1 MTVHACNKIQNI
13 QSEEIY
19 VHTPNCN
26 TQKTESTPSKTG
38 VMSVAP
44 EWLADPDTYATS
56 VELLHTLLFW
66 LSSIYSEYIYQ
77 IIIWLRLKKS
87 NMLHFTTERFL
98 CVFSFAETCVNL
110 SIYFLFTLL
119 GHGIID

>member
-19 VHTPNCN
+19 VHIPNN

-87 NMLHFTTERFL
+87 DMLHFTTERFL

>member
-1 MTVHACNKIQNI
+1 MLVTKYKISSRKKYTSN
-13 QSEEIY
+13 
-19 VHTPNCN
+19 N